1 MNYYEF
7 YDLAI
12 SFHIDKKSLRRKYIQ
27 ISKACHP
34 DYYVTDSSVNQEQAL
49 QKSSFNNEAY
59 RILNDDR
66 ERIKYLVSI
75 VLKDSSKKQ
84 VPPDFL
90 MEMMD
95 VNEQVMMIAME
106 EDENAK
112 TILKQKIIGINQGL
126 LDQLSDLT
134 HSYDDTL
141 EIKLLVSI
149 QEVLLKLQYM
159 DRLMQN
165 SQLFS

>member
-1 MNYYEF
+1 
-7 YDLAI
+7 
-12 SFHIDKKSLRRKYIQ
+12 
-27 ISKACHP
+27 
-34 DYYVTDSSVNQEQAL
+34 
-49 QKSSFNNEAY
+49 
-59 RILNDDR
+59 
-66 ERIKYLVSI
+66 
-75 VLKDSSKKQ
+75 
-84 VPPDFL
+84 
-90 MEMMD
+90 MMD

>member
-1 MNYYEF
+1 M
-7 YDLAI
+7 LPI
-12 SFHIDKKSLRRKYIQ
+12 
-27 ISKACHP
+27 
-34 DYYVTDSSVNQEQAL
+34 L
-49 QKSSFNNEAY
+49 QSIRNRHKTFNNEAY

-149 QEVLLKLQYM
+149 RFYSSSIYGSFNAKC
-159 DRLMQN
+159 
-165 SQLFS
+165 QLFLDQMISISYI